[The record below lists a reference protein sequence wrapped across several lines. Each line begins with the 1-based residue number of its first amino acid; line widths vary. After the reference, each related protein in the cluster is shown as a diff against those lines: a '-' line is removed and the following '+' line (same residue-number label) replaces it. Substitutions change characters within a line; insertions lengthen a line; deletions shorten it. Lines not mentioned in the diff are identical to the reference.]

1 MRKAISIHE
10 MQSRLNQ
17 LCKREANPY
26 TASYF
31 NERMMVAERA
41 LSIIAE
47 YLNEEH
53 EWGGYV
59 ALHEALA
66 KQTIHAGY
74 IEGIND
80 MCTMENP
87 FNEDDE
93 DNNE

>member
-87 FNEDDE
+87 FNEEEGSTDE
-93 DNNE
+93 

>member
-1 MRKAISIHE
+1 MRKSISIHE

-31 NERMMVAERA
+31 NERMMVAEKA